1 MATFDYES
9 WIKQAKDRLALLYQQ
24 REAIGEEISKLER
37 GIEGFEPLAKSAWM
51 GPQSGITDSVRQI
64 LSAEPGRIFPPVQ
77 IRDALLVN
85 GVKLTQ
91 KNAMA
96 TIHQVLSRLVEKG
109 VVKVQI
115 IKGKNLYRWI
125 GEDGQDDITKRK
137 PRRGLLGIRMANT
150 EPRETPATDKGNE
163 SGFE

>member
-1 MATFDYES
+1 
-9 WIKQAKDRLALLYQQ
+9 
-24 REAIGEEISKLER
+24 
-37 GIEGFEPLAKSAWM
+37 
-51 GPQSGITDSVRQI
+51 V
-64 LSAEPGRIFPPVQ
+64 
-77 IRDALLVN
+77 VN

-96 TIHQVLSRLVEKG
+96 TIHQILSRLVEKG

-115 IKGKNLYRWI
+115 IKGKNYYRWI

-137 PRRGLLGIRMANT
+137 TRRGLLGIRMANS
-150 EPRETPATDKGNE
+150 EPRVISETPATTKEKDTT

>member
-1 MATFDYES
+1 
-9 WIKQAKDRLALLYQQ
+9 
-24 REAIGEEISKLER
+24 
-37 GIEGFEPLAKSAWM
+37 M